1 MQEKKTYEYAVI
13 RLVPLVE
20 REEFLNVGVVLYA
33 AGQKFLQVKFHIDE
47 RRLRALFG
55 NVDLQEIQKHLESFE
70 RICNGGKDAGA
81 IGELPIAQRFR
92 WLSATRSTV
101 VQMSKV
107 HTGLTCDPAENLLQ
121 LFEQLVLEP
130 AISAQ

>member
-13 RLVPLVE
+13 RLVPRVE

-33 AGQKFLQVKFHIDE
+33 AGQKFLQVRFYIDE
-47 RRLRALFG
+47 TRLRAFFA
-55 NVDLQEIQKHLESFE
+55 NVDINEIQQYLESFE
-70 RICNGGKDAGA
+70 RICKGGKDAGPM
-81 IGELPIAQRFR
+81 GELPVPQRFR

-107 HTGLTCDPAENLLQ
+107 HTGLSADPEGKLLK
-121 LFEQLVLEP
+121 LFEQLVLGP
-130 AISAQ
+130 A

>member
-20 REEFLNVGVVLYA
+20 REEFLNVGVVLYGA
-33 AGQKFLQVKFHIDE
+33 SQKYLQVKFHIDE
-47 RRLRALFG
+47 QRIKAFFG
-55 NVDLQEIQKHLESFE
+55 NVDIQEMQKHLDSFE
-70 RICNGGKDAGA
+70 RICNGGKDAGPL
-81 IGELPIAQRFR
+81 GELPLPQRFR

-107 HTGLTCDPAENLLQ
+107 HTGLCADPAAKLLQ

-130 AISAQ
+130 V